1 MKFVTF
7 GKEHLEEAKRIAWE
21 NYLEE
26 RVFVPA
32 LPEDIKLWDLNYFA
46 KKRIGS
52 GSLES
57 GKTGRIF
64 VLVFSL
70 VGSF

>member
-46 KKRIGS
+46 QNGW
-52 GSLES
+52 EWQP
-57 GKTGRIF
+57 
-64 VLVFSL
+64 
-70 VGSF
+70 